1 MLAQAK
7 PLVAI
12 RKQRGTIP
20 KLRFGALM
28 KKIGRI
34 LIRGID
40 ALLPLGVTL
49 YVIYWLAFYGDK
61 LLANIVVPF
70 MPESL
75 IWPGIGM
82 VAGLLVMFII
92 GLFAVTQPGRWLFG
106 AFERLCTRIPL
117 VKTVFRGTQ
126 DFTRFFFAT
135 SERGEFGQVV
145 WVPFGNMH
153 LIGFVTRGP
162 VYGPA
167 DAAEGDRTVAV
178 YVSMS
183 AGIGGFTVY
192 LPRSKLEPT
201 GLTVEEGM
209 RLVLSAGVSMAEPP
223 RAVPPPKPASEGG
236 KPAA

>member
-1 MLAQAK
+1 MK
-7 PLVAI
+7 
-12 RKQRGTIP
+12 TIG
-20 KLRFGALM
+20 K
-28 KKIGRI
+28 I

-40 ALLPLGVTL
+40 VLLPLGVTL

-61 LLANIVVPF
+61 LLVEMVRP
-70 MPESL
+70 MVPESY
-75 IWPGIGM
+75 IWPGTGM
-82 VAGLLVMFII
+82 VAGLVAMLVI
-92 GLFAVTQPGRWLFG
+92 GLFAITKPGRWLFG
-106 AFERLCTRIPL
+106 SFEKLCIRIPM

-145 WVPFGNMH
+145 WVPFDDKH
-153 LIGFVTRGP
+153 VIGFVTRGP
-162 VYGPA
+162 AYGPA

-209 RLVLSAGVSMAEPP
+209 RLVLSAGVSMAESP
-223 RAVPPPKPASEGG
+223 RAVPPPKAALDAG

>member
-1 MLAQAK
+1 
-7 PLVAI
+7 
-12 RKQRGTIP
+12 
-20 KLRFGALM
+20 M
-28 KKIGRI
+28 KTIGRI

-40 ALLPLGVTL
+40 ALLPIGVTL
-49 YVIYWLAFYGDK
+49 YVIYWLAYYGDR
-61 LLANIVVPF
+61 LLVDMVRP
-70 MPESL
+70 MLPEAY
-75 IWPGIGM
+75 IWPGTG
-82 VAGLLVMFII
+82 VVVGVLVMFVI
-92 GLFAVTQPGRWLFG
+92 GTIAVTNLGRWMFG
-106 AFERLCTRIPL
+106 AFERLCNRIPL

-145 WVPFGNMH
+145 WVPFGDMH

-162 VYGPA
+162 AYGPA

-192 LPRSKLEPT
+192 LPHSKLEPT

-223 RAVPPPKPASEGG
+223 RAVPPPKLEPAPEQPA
-236 KPAA
+236 KPKTAPEAGTPGA

>member
-1 MLAQAK
+1 MK
-7 PLVAI
+7 
-12 RKQRGTIP
+12 TIG
-20 KLRFGALM
+20 K
-28 KKIGRI
+28 I

-40 ALLPLGVTL
+40 ALLPIGITL

-61 LLANIVVPF
+61 LLVEMVRPMVP
-70 MPESL
+70 EAY
-75 IWPGIGM
+75 IWPGTGV

-92 GLFAVTQPGRWLFG
+92 GVFAITKPGRWLFDR
-106 AFERLCTRIPL
+106 FERFLTRIPL
-117 VKTVFRGTQ
+117 VKTVYRGTQ

-135 SERGEFGQVV
+135 SERGDFGQVV
-145 WVPFGNMH
+145 WVPIGDMH

-167 DAAEGDRTVAV
+167 DVAEKDRTVAV

-209 RLVLSAGVSMAEPP
+209 RLVLSAGVSMTEPP
-223 RAVPPPKPASEGG
+223 RAMPPPKPESVPESEPTPKQAPEAGIPG
-236 KPAA
+236 A

>member
-1 MLAQAK
+1 M
-7 PLVAI
+7 
-12 RKQRGTIP
+12 
-20 KLRFGALM
+20 LM
-28 KKIGRI
+28 KTFGRI

-40 ALLPLGVTL
+40 ALLPIGVTL
-49 YVIYWLAFYGDK
+49 YIIYWLAFYGDRM
-61 LLANIVVPF
+61 LAEIVRP
-70 MPESL
+70 MLPETY
-75 IWPGIGM
+75 IWPGTGV
-82 VAGLLVMFII
+82 VAGLLIMFTI
-92 GLFAVTQPGRWLFG
+92 GVFAITRPGRWLFG
-106 AFERLCTRIPL
+106 AFERLSARIPL

-145 WVPFGNMH
+145 WVPFGDMH

-162 VYGPA
+162 AYGPA
-167 DAAEGDRTVAV
+167 DAAEGERTVAV

-209 RLVLSAGVSMAEPP
+209 RLVLTAGVSMAEPP
-223 RAVPPPKPASEGG
+223 RAVPPPKPAMEAG

>member
-1 MLAQAK
+1 MK
-7 PLVAI
+7 
-12 RKQRGTIP
+12 TIG
-20 KLRFGALM
+20 K
-28 KKIGRI
+28 I

-40 ALLPLGVTL
+40 ALLPIGITL

-61 LLANIVVPF
+61 LLVDLIRPIL
-70 MPESL
+70 PEAY
-75 IWPGIGM
+75 IWPGTGV
-82 VAGLLVMFII
+82 VAGLLVMFFI
-92 GLFAVTQPGRWLFG
+92 GVLAITKPGRWLFDRI
-106 AFERLCTRIPL
+106 ERLFTRIPL

-135 SERGEFGQVV
+135 SERGDFGQVV

-167 DAAEGDRTVAV
+167 GAAEDERTVAV

-209 RLVLSAGVSMAEPP
+209 RLVLTAGVSMAEPP
-223 RAVPPPKPASEGG
+223 RAMPPTKVVPETEKPAT
-236 KPAA
+236 

>member
-1 MLAQAK
+1 
-7 PLVAI
+7 
-12 RKQRGTIP
+12 
-20 KLRFGALM
+20 M
-28 KKIGRI
+28 KAIGRI

-40 ALLPLGVTL
+40 ALLPIGVTL
-49 YVIYWLAFYGDK
+49 YVIYWLVFYGDK
-61 LLANIVVPF
+61 LLLELVRP
-70 MPESL
+70 MLPESY
-75 IWPGIGM
+75 IWPGVGM
-82 VAGLLVMFII
+82 VVGILAVFII
-92 GLFAVTQPGRWLFG
+92 GIFAITWPGRWLFG
-106 AFERLCTRIPL
+106 AFEKLCNSIPL

-135 SERGEFGQVV
+135 SERGDFGQVV
-145 WVPFGNMH
+145 WVPFGDMH

-167 DAAEGDRTVAV
+167 DAVENERTVAV

-201 GLTVEEGM
+201 GLSVEEGM
-209 RLVLSAGVSMAEPP
+209 RLVLSAGVSMTEPP
-223 RAVPPPKPASEGG
+223 RAVPPKPVPEPE

>member
-1 MLAQAK
+1 
-7 PLVAI
+7 
-12 RKQRGTIP
+12 
-20 KLRFGALM
+20 M
-28 KKIGRI
+28 KIIGSI

-40 ALLPLGVTL
+40 TLLPIGVTL
-49 YVIYWLAFYGDK
+49 YVIYWLVFYGDR
-61 LLANIVVPF
+61 LLVEIVRPF
-70 MPESL
+70 IPDSYV
-75 IWPGIGM
+75 WPGTGILAGFLIM
-82 VAGLLVMFII
+82 FSVGVFVATRPGRR
-92 GLFAVTQPGRWLFG
+92 LFAS
-106 AFERLCTRIPL
+106 FEGLCTRIPL

-126 DFTRFFFAT
+126 DFTRFFIAT
-135 SERGEFGQVV
+135 GERGEYGQVV
-145 WVPFGNMH
+145 WVPFGDMH

-209 RLVLSAGVSMAEPP
+209 RLVLTAGVSMAEPP
-223 RAVPPPKPASEGG
+223 RAVPPPKLAPESD
-236 KPAA
+236 KPVA

>member
-1 MLAQAK
+1 
-7 PLVAI
+7 
-12 RKQRGTIP
+12 
-20 KLRFGALM
+20 M
-28 KKIGRI
+28 KTIGRI

-40 ALLPLGVTL
+40 ALLPIGVTL
-49 YVIYWLAFYGDK
+49 YCIYWLAFYGDK
-61 LLANIVVPF
+61 LFADMVRPLLPN
-70 MPESL
+70 SYL
-75 IWPGIGM
+75 WPGTGM
-82 VAGLLVMFII
+82 VAGFLVMFII
-92 GLFAVTQPGRWLFG
+92 GVFAITKPGRWF
-106 AFERLCTRIPL
+106 FDWNERFFTRIPL

-126 DFTRFFFAT
+126 DFTRFFIAT
-135 SERGEFGQVV
+135 NERGDFGQVV

-162 VYGPA
+162 AYGPA

-209 RLVLSAGVSMAEPP
+209 RLVLTAGVSMAEPP
-223 RAVPPPKPASEGG
+223 RAVPPPKPESTPEQPPKPKPASEAGIPG
-236 KPAA
+236 A

>member
-1 MLAQAK
+1 M
-7 PLVAI
+7 
-12 RKQRGTIP
+12 
-20 KLRFGALM
+20 LM
-28 KKIGRI
+28 KTFGRI

-40 ALLPLGVTL
+40 ALLPIGVTL
-49 YVIYWLAFYGDK
+49 YVIYWLAFYGDRM
-61 LLANIVVPF
+61 LVEIVRP
-70 MPESL
+70 MLPEAY
-75 IWPGIGM
+75 IWPGTGV
-82 VAGLLVMFII
+82 VAGLLIMFTI
-92 GLFAVTQPGRWLFG
+92 GVFAVTRPGRWLFA
-106 AFERLCTRIPL
+106 AFERLSARIPL

-145 WVPFGNMH
+145 WVPFGDMH

-162 VYGPA
+162 AYGRA
-167 DAAEGDRTVAV
+167 DTAVGERTVAV

-223 RAVPPPKPASEGG
+223 RAVPPPKPAE
-236 KPAA
+236 

>member
-1 MLAQAK
+1 
-7 PLVAI
+7 
-12 RKQRGTIP
+12 
-20 KLRFGALM
+20 M
-28 KKIGRI
+28 KTIGRI

-40 ALLPLGVTL
+40 ALLPIGVTL

-61 LLANIVVPF
+61 LFVDMVRP
-70 MPESL
+70 MVPESY
-75 IWPGIGM
+75 IWPGTGM
-82 VAGLLVMFII
+82 VAGLLAMLII
-92 GLFAVTQPGRWLFG
+92 GVFAITKPGRWLFD
-106 AFERLCTRIPL
+106 RLEVFFTRIPL
-117 VKTVFRGTQ
+117 LKTVFRGTQ

-135 SERGEFGQVV
+135 SERGDFGQVV
-145 WVPFGNMH
+145 WVPFGDMH

-167 DAAEGDRTVAV
+167 DAAAGDRTVAV

-209 RLVLSAGVSMAEPP
+209 RLVLTAGVSMAEPP
-223 RAVPPPKPASEGG
+223 RAVPPPKPAPEAG

>member
-1 MLAQAK
+1 M
-7 PLVAI
+7 
-12 RKQRGTIP
+12 
-20 KLRFGALM
+20 LM
-28 KKIGRI
+28 KTFGRI

-40 ALLPLGVTL
+40 TLLPIGVTL
-49 YVIYWLAFYGDK
+49 YVIYWLAFYGDQMLVEMVRP
-61 LLANIVVPF
+61 LL
-70 MPESL
+70 PEAY
-75 IWPGIGM
+75 IWPGTGV
-82 VAGLLVMFII
+82 VAGLLIMFTI
-92 GLFAVTQPGRWLFG
+92 GVFAMIKPGRWLFG
-106 AFERLCTRIPL
+106 AFERLSARIPL

-145 WVPFGNMH
+145 WVPFGDMH

-162 VYGPA
+162 AYGPA
-167 DAAEGDRTVAV
+167 DTAEGERTVAV

-209 RLVLSAGVSMAEPP
+209 RLVLTAGVSMAEPP
-223 RAVPPPKPASEGG
+223 RAVPPPKPAPEAGIPG
-236 KPAA
+236 A

>member
-1 MLAQAK
+1 
-7 PLVAI
+7 
-12 RKQRGTIP
+12 
-20 KLRFGALM
+20 M
-28 KKIGRI
+28 KTFGRI

-40 ALLPLGVTL
+40 ALLPIGVTL
-49 YVIYWLAFYGDK
+49 YVIYWLAFYGDRM
-61 LLANIVVPF
+61 LAEIVRP
-70 MPESL
+70 MLPETY
-75 IWPGIGM
+75 IWPGTGV
-82 VAGLLVMFII
+82 VAGLLIMFTI
-92 GLFAVTQPGRWLFG
+92 GVFAITRPGRWLFG
-106 AFERLCTRIPL
+106 AFERLSARIPL

-145 WVPFGNMH
+145 WVPFGDMH

-162 VYGPA
+162 AYGRA
-167 DAAEGDRTVAV
+167 DATGDNRTVAV

-223 RAVPPPKPASEGG
+223 RAVPPPKPAPEAGIPG
-236 KPAA
+236 A

>member
-1 MLAQAK
+1 
-7 PLVAI
+7 
-12 RKQRGTIP
+12 
-20 KLRFGALM
+20 M
-28 KKIGRI
+28 KTFGRI

-40 ALLPLGVTL
+40 ALLPIGVTL
-49 YVIYWLAFYGDK
+49 YVIYWLAFYGDRM
-61 LLANIVVPF
+61 LAEIVRP
-70 MPESL
+70 MLPETY
-75 IWPGIGM
+75 IWPGTGV
-82 VAGLLVMFII
+82 VAGLLIMFTI
-92 GLFAVTQPGRWLFG
+92 GVFTMTKPGRWLFG
-106 AFERLCTRIPL
+106 AFERLSARIPL

-145 WVPFGNMH
+145 WVPFGDMH

-162 VYGPA
+162 AYGPA
-167 DAAEGDRTVAV
+167 DAAVGERTVAV

-223 RAVPPPKPASEGG
+223 RAVPPPKPAPEAGIPG
-236 KPAA
+236 A